1 MVIIYSASN
10 GFNAH
15 IIKGL
20 LEQFN
25 IPTYIHGEYLQGGIG
40 ELPSTA
46 DLVKVLVDEQHQVE
60 AKKIIKEWEESPII
74 EEEYFYS
81 LNHDL
86 QQSQDER

>member
-1 MVIIYSASN
+1 MVIVYSASN

-25 IPTYIHGEYLQGGIG
+25 IPAYIHGEYLQGGVG

-46 DLVKVLVDEQHQVE
+46 NMVKVLVDDINQNE
-60 AKKIIKEWEESPII
+60 ADTIIKEWESAPIT
-74 EEEYFYS
+74 
-81 LNHDL
+81 
-86 QQSQDER
+86 DE

>member
-1 MVIIYSASN
+1 MVIVYSASN

-25 IPTYIHGEYLQGGIG
+25 IPAYIHGEYLQGGVG

-46 DLVKVLVDEQHQVE
+46 NLVKVLVDDANQNE
-60 AKKIIKEWEESPII
+60 AETIIKQWECAPIT
-74 EEEYFYS
+74 
-81 LNHDL
+81 
-86 QQSQDER
+86 DE

>member
-1 MVIIYSASN
+1 MIIIYSASN

-25 IPTYIHGEYLQGGIG
+25 IPAYIHGEYLQGGVG

-46 DLVKVLVDEQHQVE
+46 NLVKVLVDDVNQNQAE
-60 AKKIIKEWEESPII
+60 AIIKEWESAPIT
-74 EEEYFYS
+74 
-81 LNHDL
+81 D
-86 QQSQDER
+86 D

>member
-1 MVIIYSASN
+1 MVIVYSASN

-25 IPTYIHGEYLQGGIG
+25 IPAYIHGEYLQGGVG

-46 DLVKVLVDEQHQVE
+46 NLVKVLVDDINQNE
-60 AKKIIKEWEESPII
+60 ADTIIKQWESAPIAN
-74 EEEYFYS
+74 E
-81 LNHDL
+81 
-86 QQSQDER
+86 

>member
-1 MVIIYSASN
+1 MVIVYSASN

-25 IPTYIHGEYLQGGIG
+25 IPAYIHGEYLQGGVG

-46 DLVKVLVDEQHQVE
+46 NLVKVLVDDINQNE
-60 AKKIIKEWEESPII
+60 ADTIIKQWESAPIT
-74 EEEYFYS
+74 
-81 LNHDL
+81 
-86 QQSQDER
+86 DE